1 MTTVQNVNFKL
12 KSDTLNYISKTTKLT
27 SNELCSL
34 SIEEA
39 KQKMF
44 ERGALKKENPIKK
57 ITKQLYKKFGE
68 KLGLIEKQVY
78 IYTDCD

>member
-1 MTTVQNVNFKL
+1 MATVQNVNFKL

-27 SNELCSL
+27 SNELHTL

-57 ITKQLYKKFGE
+57 FAKQLYKKFGE

-78 IYTDCD
+78 IYTDYD